1 MSLELGVVS
10 KRIFLFLPG
19 KNESCFE
26 EAIRSPGTQFI
37 RKKTPDTRDRQ
48 ADRFFLI
55 FYQNEVQWLT

>member
-48 ADRFFLI
+48 ADRFF
-55 FYQNEVQWLT
+55 